1 MAAGLHLGLDGGVAL
16 QQGLGDE
23 RQERQHEL
31 VCRGHGGVRVDHRL
45 VGVQAAGQVVDDH
58 VVDVVLD
65 VVGAVAVG
73 DDLVVGDEHVGVHA
87 HVLQLDTA
95 LEGTEVVAQVQAAGG
110 AVAGEHGVLLGVL
123 RQVGAD
129 LVAALE
135 ADLIAELVG
144 HAVSF
149 WVECLAG
156 IVGLG

>member
-1 MAAGLHLGLDGGVAL
+1 MRVYHGLIGIDTAGK
-16 QQGLGDE
+16 
-23 RQERQHEL
+23 
-31 VCRGHGGVRVDHRL
+31 
-45 VGVQAAGQVVDDH
+45 VVHDH
-58 VVDVVLD
+58 VVHVVLD
-65 VVGAVAVG
+65 VIGAVAVG
-73 DDLVVGDEHVGVHA
+73 DDLVVGDEHVGVHG

-95 LEGTEVVAQVQAAGG
+95 LERAEVVAEVQAAGG

-149 WVECLAG
+149 WVECPAG

>member
-1 MAAGLHLGLDGGVAL
+1 MLG
-16 QQGLGDE
+16 
-23 RQERQHEL
+23 R
-31 VCRGHGGVRVDHRL
+31 
-45 VGVQAAGQVVDDH
+45 
-58 VVDVVLD
+58 
-65 VVGAVAVG
+65 VAVG
-73 DDLVVGDEHVGVHA
+73 DDLVVGDEYVGLGT
-87 HVLQLDTA
+87 HVLQLHTA
-95 LEGTEVVAQVQAAGG
+95 LEGAEVVTQMQTAGG

-149 WVECLAG
+149 WVECPAG

>member
-1 MAAGLHLGLDGGVAL
+1 MA
-16 QQGLGDE
+16 E
-23 RQERQHEL
+23 
-31 VCRGHGGVRVDHRL
+31 
-45 VGVQAAGQVVDDH
+45 
-58 VVDVVLD
+58 
-65 VVGAVAVG
+65 
-73 DDLVVGDEHVGVHA
+73 
-87 HVLQLDTA
+87 
-95 LEGTEVVAQVQAAGG
+95 VQAAGG

-149 WVECLAG
+149 WVECPAG